1 MKTDMY
7 STPTQAGDG
16 ETSSL
21 SRCFRTLLKVP
32 EGYVLK
38 GLQDTEADFGI
49 LDAVSVCLFVSFLD
63 LFRDDLERLE

>member
-1 MKTDMY
+1 
-7 STPTQAGDG
+7 
-16 ETSSL
+16 
-21 SRCFRTLLKVP
+21 
-32 EGYVLK
+32 VLK